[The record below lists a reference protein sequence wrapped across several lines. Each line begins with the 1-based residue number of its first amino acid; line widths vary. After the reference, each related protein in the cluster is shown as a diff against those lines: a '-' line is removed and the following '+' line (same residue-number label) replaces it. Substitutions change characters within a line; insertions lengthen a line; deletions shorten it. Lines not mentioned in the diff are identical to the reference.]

1 MSGSAQRNLT
11 LTEELEKLEQSITL
25 TLQEIDSNFSRA
37 HRIVTTSILPVVE
50 QYAEQSKDVWEGAK
64 FWKQFFESSANV
76 SLSGYEEQPNE
87 DTEHEQTVTE
97 DSTIADTTTHTTA
110 EEGEEGD
117 EEGASYE
124 TPSSAQHLDIGEHN
138 NELDFSSLTIS
149 PSHSTPRP
157 TSYHKGKNAPYNTGV
172 DESPSLVAYPSLYH
186 HGADNGDDVSALPEE
201 NTPVTPGRY
210 TSKYHQQNTPMSSPF
225 IPPSSH
231 KPSTAKRTNNNKKPT
246 DPVLHHVL
254 DKTYRV
260 QATPLSKSSSSYK
273 PTKFTVSTP
282 KDKTPRY
289 TFDDS
294 PISSPEL
301 EAPKLHE
308 EIFSSPLKGIMS
320 NTPGTGGRSRTRRRG
335 SSTASPNKRTT
346 PRPGVSVLTPGK
358 PKTTATATIAKDS
371 WNSDD
376 DDDDDDGFGKYTTDD
391 DDTGAPYEMSP
402 PKTMQFHI
410 PQSRLM
416 KTPAKEA
423 SKRIVSDLLATAGGG
438 GSNEDDDDDDDEN
451 YADQSYA
458 KHQYYQTPG
467 GGDDEGYSPTLVRSG
482 ARIED
487 DTF

>member
-1 MSGSAQRNLT
+1 MSGSGQRNLT

-97 DSTIADTTTHTTA
+97 DSTTADTTTMTSHTA
-110 EEGEEGD
+110 EED
-117 EEGASYE
+117 ASYE
-124 TPSSAQHLDIGEHN
+124 TPSAAGHFDISEHN
-138 NELDFSSLTIS
+138 NDLDISSLTIS

-157 TSYHKGKNAPYNTGV
+157 AGSSSSGAGYRKGKAHRTGG
-172 DESPSLVAYPSLYH
+172 DESPSLMAYH
-186 HGADNGDDVSALPEE
+186 HGAGNGDDYDDADASSALPEL

-210 TSKYHQQNTPMSSPF
+210 TASKYQQDLSETPMSSPF
-225 IPPSSH
+225 IPPS
-231 KPSTAKRTNNNKKPT
+231 TAKRATKNQKPT

-260 QATPLSKSSSSYK
+260 QATPLSKSYK
-273 PTKFTVSTP
+273 PTKFTVVSTP
-282 KDKTPRY
+282 KDNKPSY
-289 TFDDS
+289 AFDDS

-308 EIFSSPLKGIMS
+308 EIFSSPLKGMGAS
-320 NTPGTGGRSRTRRRG
+320 ATPGTSRKTRRR
-335 SSTASPNKRTT
+335 SSPNKRAT
-346 PRPGVSVLTPGK
+346 PKPGVSVLTPGK
-358 PKTTATATIAKDS
+358 PKTTASKDG
-371 WNSDD
+371 WDSDD
-376 DDDDDDGFGKYTTDD
+376 EDNLGRYTTITDDDD
-391 DDTGAPYEMSP
+391 DDTGAAYEMSP

-410 PQSRLM
+410 PHSRLM

-438 GSNEDDDDDDDEN
+438 DEDDDE
-451 YADQSYA
+451 SYA
-458 KHQYYQTPG
+458 QHRYYYQTPG
-467 GGDDEGYSPTLVRSG
+467 GDEAYSPTVVRSG